1 MIIESIF
8 SFFASGLI
16 KIISLF
22 NIGTLSNDLMD
33 KFYSVIDY
41 IFDNLTLLGL
51 FIRPKS
57 MVSISILMLAIL
69 NFEKIYRTAIWLKN
83 KIKP

>member
-8 SFFASGLI
+8 SFFAGGVI
-16 KIISLF
+16 KLISLIS
-22 NIGTLSNDLMD
+22 IGTVSSDLMN
-33 KFYSVIDY
+33 KFYSVVDY
-41 IFDNLTLLGL
+41 LFDNLTLLGL

-57 MVSISILMLAIL
+57 MVSASILILAIL

-83 KIKP
+83 RIKP